1 MKCMCCG
8 AEMKKDGEAFVCP
21 ICEAVFNK
29 GLWVMPANGEG
40 AERIQKN
47 IRKEFK
53 RNHPSDK
60 RIHRKKRSE
69 IISRLCKESG
79 AADFYIVEMML
90 KAYDA
95 AYNEG
100 WRDCYDKYGQD
111 GMEPLH
117 KWFRDD

>member
-29 GLWVMPANGEG
+29 GLWVMPANGED

-53 RNHPSDK
+53 RNHPSGK
-60 RIHRKKRSE
+60 QIHRKKRSE

-79 AADFYIVEMML
+79 AADFHIVEMML
-90 KAYDA
+90 KVYDS

-111 GMEPLH
+111 GMEPLR
-117 KWFRDD
+117 WFNDD